1 MSLDF
6 EIDEISTLLG
16 IKNKVSEIENI
27 IHKNEKPNFLSAIKL
42 ILKDPDSQNLIPNVN
57 ITQNNENEMFINF
70 TEKLNI
76 KDIQQIELKDQI
88 KESKFEESIKT
99 KNNIF
104 KNVNLFF
111 NQDYREK
118 IKKDF
123 IMPKE
128 EEIQIIDASKHIQR
142 DNNNQIKKEKK
153 SKKQKNKQNSNTNQI
168 IIENENN
175 KINTSINNEK
185 NQQTQNTKTFSPRLN
200 INNMEEYSFKNGSQ
214 NNINNTINNNTI
226 NNNTIGNN
234 KNGINSQNLNSINSN
249 NNLSTAKF
257 DDSMNEFQLSQM
269 TNISERTKNL
279 FQQAMENYAPE
290 SSMSTNKMGLS
301 NMNNNFN

>member
-104 KNVNLFF
+104 KNINLFF
-111 NQDYREK
+111 SQEYREK
-118 IKKDF
+118 TKKDF

-128 EEIQIIDASKHIQR
+128 EEIQSIDASKYVHKEV
-142 DNNNQIKKEKK
+142 NNQIKKDKK
-153 SKKQKNKQNSNTNQI
+153 PKKQKNKQNSNTNQI

-185 NQQTQNTKTFSPRLN
+185 NEQN
-200 INNMEEYSFKNGSQ
+200 
-214 NNINNTINNNTI
+214 
-226 NNNTIGNN
+226 
-234 KNGINSQNLNSINSN
+234 QNLNKPKKNNKKSKNSSNTNIPRQQNKN
-249 NNLSTAKF
+249 NNQQQKYNNEDF
-257 DDSMNEFQLSQM
+257 DGDFFYNDQIQNSQ
-269 TNISERTKNL
+269 
-279 FQQAMENYAPE
+279 QQIN
-290 SSMSTNKMGLS
+290 TNKKHKNKKSMQTS
-301 NMNNNFN
+301 PQPNDYNNNNQGIEKKKKKKKKVNNNVQNSSGGNIEGNNNDN